1 MPYIFNEFSSLDSIS
16 LCKWVDFLQP
26 LSIHHLVQHPYTFG
40 LLYAGHNGVLDKGWK
55 QGLYA
60 FLYFKLE

>member
-1 MPYIFNEFSSLDSIS
+1 
-16 LCKWVDFLQP
+16 VDFLQP